1 MEARRVGASRYR
13 LVALALAT
21 AVVGILALA
30 ARADAYVY
38 WASLPPKAFVPSPGV
53 ERANLDGTGAQGLI
67 PAAQPLFGVYG
78 VAVDNAHVYW
88 TNPTQT
94 IGRAN
99 LDGTGIDQSFIAGS
113 TGLTG
118 VAVDGAH
125 VYWASD
131 AGIGRANLDG
141 TGVNPTFIASAGGPT
156 GVAVDAAHVYWTNR
170 DPGTI
175 GRANLDGTGV
185 NQSFIASANSFFGL
199 AVDAAHIYWA
209 SGSGIGRANL
219 DGTAPDLG
227 FIDGVDPVGLAIDSA
242 HVYWSS
248 SAAIG
253 RANLDGTDIAA
264 KLIGLSPTPY
274 GVAVDA
280 LGPPPSSEFSFGKA
294 KVNKKRGS
302 AKLTVTV
309 AGPGELKLAKTASVK
324 GQHERA
330 EQSGKESLTIK
341 PRGKAKQKLKKRGK
355 AKVKAK
361 VTFTPDGGTA
371 ATRGKKVKLV
381 KR

>member
-1 MEARRVGASRYR
+1 MDARRVGASPYL
-13 LVALALAT
+13 LVALAVAT
-21 AVVGILALA
+21 AVVATLALA

-53 ERANLDGTGAQGLI
+53 ERANLDGTGTEGLI

-88 TNPTQT
+88 TNPSQT

-99 LDGTGIDQSFIAGS
+99 LEGTGVNQSFIAGT

-118 VAVDGAH
+118 VAVDDAH

-141 TGVNPTFIASAGGPT
+141 TGVNQSFIASAGDPI
-156 GVAVDAAHVYWTNR
+156 GVAVDGAHVYWTNR
-170 DPGTI
+170 DAGTI

-185 NQSFIASANSFFGL
+185 NQSFIAGANSFFGL

-209 SGSGIGRANL
+209 SGGGIGRANL
-219 DGTAPDLG
+219 DGTAPELG
-227 FIDGVDPVGLAIDSA
+227 FIDGVDPVGLAVDGA

-253 RANLDGTDIAA
+253 RANLDGTDVAA
-264 KLIGLSPTPY
+264 KLIGVSPMPY
-274 GVAVDA
+274 GVAVDT

-302 AKLTVTV
+302 AKLTVKV

-341 PRGKAKQKLKKRGK
+341 PRGKAKQKLKQGGK
-355 AKVKAK
+355 AKLKAK
-361 VTFTPDGGTA
+361 VSFTPDGGTSD
-371 ATRGKKVKLV
+371 TQSKKIKLV